1 MLERFRNAKIWLRL
15 IAALGGMAL
24 VGWGCMVWYSAYEV
38 RSVAMHQAKDL
49 AASVHQITMANLMFM
64 KVTRTI
70 KKRALF
76 YDQVRQSKGI
86 RDLRILRSEA
96 TIHEMGDG
104 DEIAMNPDELE
115 KRVLREGKI
124 VFEEAKDPVYG
135 HVLRAVFPAL
145 AAHDYLGKNCM
156 ECHEEAREG
165 VILGAVSMKILLEGV
180 DHQVAETEVTL
191 ILAALAIMLP
201 MTLFTYFFVRRTVT
215 APLAAM
221 TQGLEDISQGEGDL
235 RTRLPVRGRDEIGQ
249 ASQAFNNMMDK
260 LRTLMGAIDGT
271 ASKVAESAASLRG
284 SSERVSASSS
294 SQTERSVGAASAM
307 EQMRASIASVAAS
320 SNEVDR
326 LAVESQK
333 RTVAGT
339 RNMDDLRSHVA
350 AVEQAVGQIAQTV
363 ERFVERTESISQMTR
378 QVKDIADQTNLLAL
392 NAAIEAARAGDQGR
406 GFAVVADEVRKLAE
420 KSAESAT
427 QIDSITRVLGSDST
441 EVRRAIDGGLKV
453 LEASHES
460 MVGVSTVLQE
470 ASDMVT
476 KVTHGIGGIRTAT
489 DEQSATVAMV
499 AEAVEAIAELAR
511 ENGHLIDEVAAAT
524 RELTDT
530 AGELQNEMSRFTI

>member
-1 MLERFRNAKIWLRL
+1 MLERIRNVKIWLRL
-15 IAALGGMAL
+15 IAALGGL
-24 VGWGCMVWYSAYEV
+24 SLIGWGSMVGYSAYEV
-38 RSVAMHQAKDL
+38 RSVAMQQARDL

-70 KKRALF
+70 KKRAVF
-76 YDQVRQSKGI
+76 YDQVRQSRAI
-86 RDLRILRSEA
+86 RDLRILRSQA

-104 DEIAMNPDELE
+104 DEISMNPDQLE
-115 KRVLREGKI
+115 QRVLREGKI

-135 HVLRAVFPAL
+135 HVLRAVLPAI
-145 AAHDYLGKNCM
+145 ASPNYLGRDCM
-156 ECHEEAREG
+156 ECHEEAKEG
-165 VILGAVSMKILLEGV
+165 VILGAVSMKILLEDV
-180 DHQVAETEVTL
+180 DAKVAETEFTL

-201 MTLFTYFFVRRTVT
+201 MTAFTYYFVRSTVT
-215 APLAAM
+215 RPLAAM
-221 TQGLEDISQGEGDL
+221 TQGLEEISNGEGDL
-235 RTRLPVRGRDEIGQ
+235 RTRLPVRGKDEIGQ
-249 ASQAFNNMMDK
+249 ASQAFNNMMEK
-260 LRTLMGAIDGT
+260 LRALMRSIETT
-271 ASKVAESAASLRG
+271 ADHVAASATSLQ
-284 SSERVSASSS
+284 SASDRVASSS
-294 SQTERSVGAASAM
+294 SAQTERSASAASAM
-307 EQMRASIASVAAS
+307 EQMRASIASVADS

-326 LAVESQK
+326 LAVESQS
-333 RTVAGT
+333 RTLAGA

-392 NAAIEAARAGDQGR
+392 NAAIEAARAGEQGR

-420 KSAESAT
+420 KSAESAS
-427 QIDSITRVLGSDST
+427 QIDSITRVLGNDST

-460 MVGVSTVLQE
+460 MVGVTTVLQE
-470 ASDMVT
+470 ASEMVT
-476 KVTHGIGGIRTAT
+476 KVTHGIGGIRSAT

-511 ENGHLIDEVAAAT
+511 QNHGMIDEVAAAT

-530 AGELQNEMSRFTI
+530 AAELQQEMSRFTI